1 MTTRGWEVLAWSHR
15 FLPSP
20 SDPSQPLVLS
30 DEQARFVLA
39 WYSLDE
45 ENTYVYRRGALEAA
59 KGWGKSPLGA
69 VLALAEFAGPV
80 AAAIPWVQIAAC
92 SEDQATS
99 NVYSLIWALRHASS
113 GSTSGARAS
122 TCPRSRPRSWRP

>member
-1 MTTRGWEVLAWSHR
+1 MRTRGFDVLAWSHR

-30 DEQARFVLA
+30 DEQARFVLEF
-39 WYSLDE
+39 YEVDE
-45 ENTYVYRRGALEAA
+45 TGVYVYRRGALEQA

-80 AAAIPWVQIAAC
+80 APPVPWVQVAAC
-92 SEDQATS
+92 SEEQAVS
-99 NVYSLIWALRHASS
+99 NVYSLIWALLSENDAKA
-113 GSTSGARAS
+113 ARDL
-122 TCPRSRPRSWRP
+122 